1 MLDVL
6 GSGGLP
12 VRIYIYIYLRSFI
25 LMSTDPAQLQSLSLA
40 TTWRFAVVLNTRWQG
55 QLEDLFFFLSHH
67 LISWVPQL
75 CSPQLVNLAE
85 SAMGSFSEAQFENRL
100 LELAICASVEPPF

>member
-1 MLDVL
+1 M
-6 GSGGLP
+6 
-12 VRIYIYIYLRSFI
+12 
-25 LMSTDPAQLQSLSLA
+25 A
-40 TTWRFAVVLNTRWQG
+40 FAVVINTRWQG
-55 QLEDLFFFLSHH
+55 HLEDLFLFLSHH

>member
-1 MLDVL
+1 
-6 GSGGLP
+6 
-12 VRIYIYIYLRSFI
+12 
-25 LMSTDPAQLQSLSLA
+25 MSTDPVQLQSLSLA

-75 CSPQLVNLAE
+75 CSPQLVNSAE

-100 LELAICASVEPPF
+100 LELAMCASVEPPL